1 MKLILLVFGILAAT
15 NQDVR
20 AAELIGRVTDT
31 DTGAPLQGVNLQ
43 IQGLPVAD
51 QTDTDGRYSIESLES
66 GVYTLTA
73 SHIGYASITKQIRA
87 THSAVHLNLSMKMI
101 TLPGQSVTVTATRAI
116 ERETPLTFSNLGRK
130 ELTDRFHTQGI
141 PTLLSEL
148 PSSTTYS
155 ETGNDVGYTYLTMRG
170 FDQRRISVMINGV
183 PQNDPEDHNVY
194 W

>member
-15 NQDVR
+15 NQEVR

-130 ELTDRFHTQGI
+130 ELTARFHTQGI

-155 ETGNDVGYTYLTMRG
+155 ETGNDVGYTYLTMR
-170 FDQRRISVMINGV
+170 RRSATVHLLIVNNIIEN
-183 PQNDPEDHNVY
+183 NVIVT
-194 W
+194 WTV